1 MKKLTITL
9 LASLSLVAASF
20 AGQEVYSG
28 KDSKKTI
35 VPQTCFNDHE
45 LQLDVFGVY
54 QDGNANTHAGPIRD
68 HGWGGGI
75 GINYFF
81 SRYIGVGAE
90 GIMIPETKND
100 MEAVLAR
107 LEKSRSN
114 KHSKIIIVA
123 EGDEAGGAFKVG
135 EKVKEVFPQLD
146 VRITVLGHIQR
157 GGSPSCMERVN
168 ASRMGYAAVQALIEG
183 QRQVMIGIVD
193 KKIVYTPFAEATKQ
207 QQDPDPE
214 LLKMVEVLAR

>member
-1 MKKLTITL
+1 
-9 LASLSLVAASF
+9 
-20 AGQEVYSG
+20 
-28 KDSKKTI
+28 
-35 VPQTCFNDHE
+35 
-45 LQLDVFGVY
+45 
-54 QDGNANTHAGPIRD
+54 
-68 HGWGGGI
+68 
-75 GINYFF
+75 
-81 SRYIGVGAE
+81 
-90 GIMIPETKND
+90 MIPETQND

-168 ASRMGYAAVQALIEG
+168 ASRMGYAAVQALLEG